1 MGRNPKHD
9 KKAVLKALVDN
20 DYQMSEVAKQLQV
33 SRATAYGYLTMYQ
46 IEIKKEIFVKSQY
59 NEKGCGK

>member
-1 MGRNPKHD
+1 MGRHPKHG

-20 DYQMSEVAKQLQV
+20 DYQMSQVAKQLGV

-46 IEIKKEIFVKSQY
+46 IEIKKEIFTKEEY
-59 NEKGCGK
+59 NEK